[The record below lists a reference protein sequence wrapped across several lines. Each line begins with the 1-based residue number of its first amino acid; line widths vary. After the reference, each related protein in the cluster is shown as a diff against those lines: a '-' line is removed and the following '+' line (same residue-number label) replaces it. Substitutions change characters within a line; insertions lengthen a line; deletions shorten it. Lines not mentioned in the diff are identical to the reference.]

1 MPFVRAIFTNL
12 ASCVMPRR
20 CSGLRLA
27 SSDLSANKPRDACV
41 SVRSPPSVP
50 CAKSTGTRSA
60 RLGGVHTQHEHRC
73 VLALHGTDDREED
86 RVLQHICEISNVK
99 GVAIVHE
106 PGGLTAQRPASP
118 FPASSLAPE
127 AGTRQAMLM
136 LCLRCS
142 TSSPHAVMGR
152 MAGTA
157 FFPDRCSRHAFH

>member
-1 MPFVRAIFTNL
+1 M
-12 ASCVMPRR
+12 
-20 CSGLRLA
+20 
-27 SSDLSANKPRDACV
+27 
-41 SVRSPPSVP
+41 
-50 CAKSTGTRSA
+50 
-60 RLGGVHTQHEHRC
+60 
-73 VLALHGTDDREED
+73 
-86 RVLQHICEISNVK
+86 LQHICEISNVK